1 MGTSAP
7 RGVPEATGWGAGPG
21 PRGPPRNGPRG
32 GCWEGKGDPD
42 SPVGTGLW
50 GNTCHKRLRLSGRP
64 QINALAT
71 ARSRRVTVLPARP
84 LGLTSRA
91 PQGIPERV
99 PDRDPSASRASH
111 APTLATGTIG
121 LGGQADEPRSP
132 APLTS
137 PCASQHGSP
146 VSKVQTIAVPAAL
159 SRGSH
164 GGPAQEPR
172 HRPRS
177 VTASQGPPWGQFLS
191 CRCHPLPPSSRGA
204 RPPPTSSKLASFST
218 HDAAGDRVLVHC
230 RVPVMWAR
238 HWRPCAS
245 RDRCRTGHAGSGT
258 QNG

>member
-1 MGTSAP
+1 M
-7 RGVPEATGWGAGPG
+7 
-21 PRGPPRNGPRG
+21 
-32 GCWEGKGDPD
+32 
-42 SPVGTGLW
+42 GTGLW

-204 RPPPTSSKLASFST
+204 PPPPRASWLPFPHTMQQGTGYLFTAVSLSCGPGIGGPVRVGT
-218 HDAAGDRVLVHC
+218 GAGQGTRAPAL
-230 RVPVMWAR
+230 
-238 HWRPCAS
+238 
-245 RDRCRTGHAGSGT
+245 RTGDVW
-258 QNG
+258 